1 MWAVEDDDGI
11 VHLLPR
17 VWTPSDTLGRA
28 RSCATARLMMRGC
41 GQGYVIAVPGTS
53 IDYDWVA
60 QQLGD
65 DAARMNIVRLNY
77 DRWRIEILR
86 QSLARFGVAVPLE
99 PFGQGFKDMSP
110 ARRGVRGIGAG
121 RAHPARR
128 QSAAEMVFQQCGG
141 EPDAANNRKLDKAKA
156 YGRIDVAVAA
166 IMAVGAMKA
175 NAQPAVDMAALVA

>member
-1 MWAVEDDDGI
+1 
-11 VHLLPR
+11 
-17 VWTPSDTLGRA
+17 
-28 RSCATARLMMRGC
+28 MM
-41 GQGYVIAVPGTS
+41 AVPGTS
-53 IDYDWVA
+53 IDYDWIA
-60 QQLGD
+60 QALGD

-99 PFGQGFKDMSP
+99 PLGQGFKDMSP
-110 ARRGVRGIGAG
+110 CVEAFEELALAG
-121 RAHPARR
+121 RIRHGGNPLLRWCFSNAVVRR
-128 QSAAEMVFQQCGG
+128 
-141 EPDAANNRKLDKAKA
+141 DAANNRKLDKSKA